1 MIWILQ
7 NLQTIGFVLVGLFVL
22 AIFSPAWLPL
32 LSKGIE
38 RLWQGGSSQT
48 VQPPTAEDVSV
59 EDAAAFAA
67 LARLH
72 RRFDKAGCK
81 EGLAAVQVCM
91 EHFWNHPGEVQS

>member
-1 MIWILQ
+1 MIWIFQ
-7 NLQTIGFVLVGLFVL
+7 NLTTIGAGLVGLFVL
-22 AIFSPAWLPL
+22 SLFAPTLVPL
-32 LSKGIE
+32 IQKGIAAL
-38 RLWQGGSSQT
+38 RQGGSAT
-48 VQPPTAEDVSV
+48 TPPAAEDISA